1 MEKIKA
7 GSSDFVHGNDTI
19 LIDLSS
25 WNKEAVSEKIE
36 LIQAA
41 IEVKQAIRFDY
52 YSPKGESTRLI
63 DPYYL
68 IFKWSSW
75 YVWGFCR
82 TKQDFRMFKL
92 NRMDHLVHAGEPV
105 EERVVPMP
113 EFETTQFF
121 PANVRLKAL
130 FDPSM
135 KWHLI
140 ESYGVSSYQIQ
151 TDGSLLFEREMDEE
165 GLISWLLSCRDKVT
179 VLEPQSVR
187 EKLRKISS
195 EIRAK
200 YQEQEEK

>member
-1 MEKIKA
+1 
-7 GSSDFVHGNDTI
+7 
-19 LIDLSS
+19 
-25 WNKEAVSEKIE
+25 
-36 LIQAA
+36 
-41 IEVKQAIRFDY
+41 
-52 YSPKGESTRLI
+52 
-63 DPYYL
+63 
-68 IFKWSSW
+68 
-75 YVWGFCR
+75 
-82 TKQDFRMFKL
+82 MFKL

-135 KWHLI
+135 KWHLS

-179 VLEPQSVR
+179 VLEPPSVR
-187 EKLRKISS
+187 EKLRKITS
-195 EIRAK
+195 EIGAK